1 MLRDFRYALR
11 VLLHSPRFTATAV
24 LVLALGIGANSAMF
38 ALVYSVLLRP
48 LPYHDPA
55 RLAVIFSS
63 SEKHGGQFSMP
74 PADFV
79 DFRDSQ
85 QSFTDLAAA
94 EVWSPSLTGSGDP
107 EELHG
112 LRASASLFRMLG
124 VDAALGRAF
133 VASDDEPASPRV
145 VVLGAGLWKRR
156 FAGDRSLIGRTITL
170 NHQPYV
176 VAGILPEGSSFP
188 PFWASK
194 AEIYTPLAWTPAQT
208 HDRRMSTLRVFGRLK
223 PGVAMTQA
231 LADVRRI
238 AARLAR
244 DYPLSNAEQT
254 AVIVPL
260 HEMAVGRVQTALF
273 LLLGAVGCT
282 LLIACANLAN
292 LFLTRAAARHKEIV
306 IRQAMGA
313 GRWALARQFLTESLT
328 VSIAGGAFGI
338 LLAAWAVPA
347 FVAAIPDGVTFRL
360 PRQNEI
366 SLGGVAIAFNFA
378 ICLFTAILFGL
389 PPAVQLGRG
398 ELNPSLKESG
408 RGASSGRSSGRIRGV
423 LVVSEIALALMLLAG
438 AGLTIESFRK
448 LRDLDAGFR
457 PHNVLAINTAVAG
470 SDHADPER
478 RAAFYQE
485 AVEGLRSIPGVTS
498 ASAVNHVPLAGDEFT
513 FSMQVEGRPAPKPAD
528 EPKVVYRVAL
538 PGYFATM
545 GMQML
550 AGRDFDS
557 RDVEST
563 PRVIVINETMARR
576 LWPGGDA
583 LGGRVRLSASGGYT
597 PWMTVG
603 GVIKDAKQHDWA
615 APPENEMYVPYLQ
628 AQDYLHSAG
637 SYLSMTLVVRAATPS
652 AALAPQIRDQIRA
665 LDRNVPIT
673 SILNMEQVQADAVW
687 QPRLSMSLLSA
698 FAALAL
704 LLASIGI
711 YAVMSYV
718 VAGRTQEIG
727 IRMALGAG
735 QRDVLGMVLRQSLAP
750 VAIGVVVGLG
760 GAFALTR
767 LMASLLFQVDP
778 SDPAIFAAVTA
789 LLGAVALLAAFLPAR
804 KAARVDPTVALRYD

>member
-1 MLRDFRYALR
+1 MSVGRWGREWVRD
-11 VLLHSPRFTATAV
+11 SPRFAATAI

-48 LPYHDPA
+48 LPYHDPG
-55 RLAVIFSS
+55 RLAVLFGS

-74 PADFV
+74 PADFL
-79 DFRDSQ
+79 DFRASQ

-94 EVWSPSLTGSGDP
+94 EVWAPSLTGSGEP

-133 VASDDEPASPRV
+133 VASDDQPESPRV

-156 FAGDRSLIGRTITL
+156 FGGDRSIIGRTITL
-170 NHQPYV
+170 SHQAYL
-176 VAGILPEGSSFP
+176 VAGVMPEGFYFP

-194 AEIYTPLAWTPAQT
+194 AEIYTPLAWTPEQAD
-208 HDRRMSTLRVFGRLK
+208 DRRMSTLRVFGRLK
-223 PGVAMTQA
+223 PGNTMTQA

-244 DYPLSNAEQT
+244 DYPRSNAEQT
-254 AVIVPL
+254 AVLVPL

-273 LLLGAVGCT
+273 ILLGAVGCT

-292 LFLTRAAARHKEIV
+292 LFLTRAAARQKEIV

-313 GRWALARQFLTESLT
+313 GRWALVRQFLTESLAIS
-328 VSIAGGAFGI
+328 VAGGAFGI

-347 FVAAIPDGVTFRL
+347 FVAAIPDGITFRM

-366 SLGGVAIAFNFA
+366 SLGGVVIAFNFA

-389 PPAVQLGRG
+389 PPALQLGRG

-408 RGASSGRSSGRIRGV
+408 RGASSGSSSRRIRGA

-438 AGLTIESFRK
+438 AGLMIESFRK
-448 LRDLDAGFR
+448 LRDLDSGFR

-470 SDHADPER
+470 SDHADPDR
-478 RAAFYQE
+478 RAVFYQE
-485 AVEGLRSIPGVTS
+485 AVERLRSIPGVTS
-498 ASAVNHVPLAGDEFT
+498 ASAVNHVPLAGDQFT
-513 FSMQVEGRPAPKPAD
+513 FSMQVEGRPAPNPAD

-550 AGRDFDS
+550 AGRDFDR

-563 PRVIVINETMARR
+563 PRVIVINETMARH
-576 LWPGGDA
+576 LWPGREA
-583 LGGRVRLSASGGYT
+583 LGERVRLSGAGGNAG
-597 PWMTVG
+597 WMTVA
-603 GVIKDAKQHDWA
+603 GVMKDVKQHDWA
-615 APPENEMYVPYLQ
+615 APPENEMYIPYLQ
-628 AQDYLHSAG
+628 APDYLHMAG
-637 SYLSMTLVVRAATPS
+637 SYLGMTLVVRTATPPD
-652 AALAPQIRDQIRA
+652 ALAPQIRDQIRA

-673 SILNMEQVQADAVW
+673 SLLNMEQVQADAVW
-687 QPRLSMSLLSA
+687 QPRLAMSLLSA

-704 LLASIGI
+704 LLAGIGI
-711 YAVMSYV
+711 YAVMSHV

-727 IRMALGAG
+727 IRIALGAR
-735 QRDVLGMVLRQSLAP
+735 QADVLEMVVRQSLAP
-750 VAIGVVVGLG
+750 VILGIVLGLG

-778 SDPAIFAAVTA
+778 GDPAIFAAVTA
-789 LLGAVALLAAFLPAR
+789 VLAAVALVAALLPAR
-804 KAARVDPTVALRYD
+804 KAARVDPTVALRYE